1 MTEQISLPQIII
13 WCNRSENCL
22 GVSADLFIIIVIWW
36 VLPDVLW
43 FLLIRKLWHPFG
55 KLGLVSKGFSLLWSL
70 CFMWTWDHALS
81 PALILWY
88 QIPWSVWSSLQSSM
102 MFDSCWILASFLES
116 QSFWRKGSRSIW
128 HSFTPLGGWWG
139 FSPTKGGRRIGYLSI
154 TGISRSWTREN

>member
-1 MTEQISLPQIII
+1 MTEQIILPQIII

-55 KLGLVSKGFSLLWSL
+55 KLGSVSKGFSLLWSL

-88 QIPWSVWSSLQSSM
+88 QIPWSVWSSLQSSLM
-102 MFDSCWILASFLES
+102 IDTCLEALPE
-116 QSFWRKGSRSIW
+116 FFGNPRV
-128 HSFTPLGGWWG
+128 F
-139 FSPTKGGRRIGYLSI
+139 GGRDQGVY
-154 TGISRSWTREN
+154 GIPLHLWVVDGVSHQPRVAGV